1 MPGWGSCLQHP
12 PSQEG
17 RICVSSTT
25 SFGGATTTHRAWGFA
40 EPQVMQLRTCVSLLQ
55 MKHLGNTKIV
65 PGLCVGSLV
74 KLCLGVEA
82 NVEVL
87 LYFSAEGAG
96 RLYILHIFS
105 SLCLPP
111 ACHVL
116 DKDFSQFSGSLQL
129 FPPGKPRPSSFSVPV
144 GGDFSVPPTPFD
156 TLFLPFFFFSFFF
169 LFSFSVNPFPQPLS
183 VLFLWCHASPNP
195 FILLPY
201 FILPFV
207 LSSSTSHFLKIIF
220 VSSHWHTLFSLF
232 STPSFRY
239 PFP

>member
-1 MPGWGSCLQHP
+1 
-12 PSQEG
+12 
-17 RICVSSTT
+17 
-25 SFGGATTTHRAWGFA
+25 
-40 EPQVMQLRTCVSLLQ
+40 MQLRTCVSLLQ

-116 DKDFSQFSGSLQL
+116 DKDFSQFSGSLRL

-156 TLFLPFFFFSFFF
+156 TLFLPFFFFPFSFYFLFLSIPFPSLCQYFSSDVMPVPILSFCFPILFFPLFSPQALLIFSRSFLFLLTGILYFPYSAPLLSGTLFLKGYSKLTHSSFF
-169 LFSFSVNPFPQPLS
+169 
-183 VLFLWCHASPNP
+183 
-195 FILLPY
+195 
-201 FILPFV
+201 
-207 LSSSTSHFLKIIF
+207 T
-220 VSSHWHTLFSLF
+220 
-232 STPSFRY
+232 
-239 PFP
+239 

>member
-1 MPGWGSCLQHP
+1 M
-12 PSQEG
+12 
-17 RICVSSTT
+17 
-25 SFGGATTTHRAWGFA
+25 
-40 EPQVMQLRTCVSLLQ
+40 
-55 MKHLGNTKIV
+55 
-65 PGLCVGSLV
+65 CVGSLV

-156 TLFLPFFFFSFFF
+156 TLLLPFFFLPFSFFF
-169 LFSFSVNPFPQPLS
+169 FFFCQSLSPAFVSTFPLMSCQSQSFHFASLFYSSLCSLLKHFSFSQDHFCFFSLAYSIFPIQHPFFQ
-183 VLFLWCHASPNP
+183 
-195 FILLPY
+195 
-201 FILPFV
+201 V
-207 LSSSTSHFLKIIF
+207 LSSLKG
-220 VSSHWHTLFSLF
+220 TLN
-232 STPSFRY
+232 
-239 PFP
+239 